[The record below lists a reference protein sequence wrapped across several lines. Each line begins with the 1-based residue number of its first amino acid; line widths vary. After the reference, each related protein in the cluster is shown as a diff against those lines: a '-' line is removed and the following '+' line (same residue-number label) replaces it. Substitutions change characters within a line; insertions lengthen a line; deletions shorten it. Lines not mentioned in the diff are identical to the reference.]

1 MGVLRLLLALSV
13 VLEHFGEVF
22 YSNLVG
28 GKIAVQAFYIISG
41 FYMALILNEKYI
53 GKSKSYFL
61 FITNRFIRLYPI
73 YWVVLLL
80 TILFSLAVGMFSS
93 THYFPTIVNYLA
105 VEANFGTFLY
115 LIFTNILI
123 FGQDIVMFLGIS
135 ADTGSLYLTSNFNN
149 SNPPVHYF
157 LFIPQAWTLG
167 VELSFYLVAPLILRK
182 RAKLIFILCLCSLT
196 LRLFTYNY
204 LELQHN
210 PWTYRFFPTELF
222 FFLLGYF
229 SYKIYLRLK
238 IISIKKEV
246 NIFIFVSIIILTILY
261 KYLPLINIIYIPF
274 SLNEIIYFSFIT
286 LSIPF
291 LFNFLKNHKWDNKI
305 GELSYPVYI
314 SHILIG
320 VIFSNLPLEFF
331 KNSLIISLATIL
343 FSMLLIVFIA
353 NPIEKIRQAR
363 VRR

>member
-13 VLEHFGEVF
+13 VIEHFGKVF
-22 YSNLVG
+22 QSNLVG
-28 GKIAVQAFYIISG
+28 GKVAVQAFYIISG

-73 YWVVLLL
+73 YWTVLAL
-80 TILFSLAVGMFSS
+80 TILFSLVVGMFSS
-93 THYFPTIVNYLA
+93 THYFPTIANYLA
-105 VEANFGTFLY
+105 VESNFGSFLY

-123 FGQDIVMFLGIS
+123 FGQDIVMFLGIH
-135 ADTGSLYLTSNFNN
+135 ADTGSLYFTSNFNT
-149 SNPPVHYF
+149 SKPPLHYF

-167 VELSFYLVAPLILRK
+167 IEISFYLIAPLILRNK
-182 RAKLIFILCLCSLT
+182 AKFIIILCLCSLA
-196 LRLFTYNY
+196 LRFFIYNY
-204 LELQHN
+204 LDLQHN

-229 SYKIYLRLK
+229 AYKIYLKLK
-238 IISIKKEV
+238 IISIKKEINV
-246 NIFIFVSIIILTILY
+246 SIFIVMIILTILY
-261 KYLPLINIIYIPF
+261 NYLPSIKITYIPF
-274 SLNEIIYFSFIT
+274 SLNEIIYFCAIT

-291 LFNFLKNHKWDNKI
+291 LFNFLKNHKLDNKI

-314 SHILIG
+314 SHMLVG
-320 VIFSNLPLEFF
+320 TVISNLSSELL
-331 KNSLIISLATIL
+331 KNGFAISIATIL
-343 FSMLLIVFIA
+343 FSVVLIVFIS

-363 VRR
+363 VRK